1 MTLCLTLGALA
12 ELEHALEANDLVD
25 VAQKFSTGHVSARH
39 LLIILGAGLRGA
51 GHEISDEMLSNMTI
65 ENGLKGAAQIVAR
78 LLEAT
83 FGSPEE

>member
-25 VAQKFSTGHVSARH
+25 VAEKFSAGRVSARH
-39 LLIILGAGLRGA
+39 LLVILGAGLRGA
-51 GHEISDEMLSNMTI
+51 GNEISDEMLSNMSI
-65 ENGLKGAAQIVAR
+65 ENGLKGAAQIVAQ

-83 FGSPEE
+83 FGSVET